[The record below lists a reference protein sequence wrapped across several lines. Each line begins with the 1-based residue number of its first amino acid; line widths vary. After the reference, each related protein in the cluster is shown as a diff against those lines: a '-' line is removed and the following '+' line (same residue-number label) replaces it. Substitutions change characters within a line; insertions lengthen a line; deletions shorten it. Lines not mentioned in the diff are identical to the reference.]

1 MSEVKKFRL
10 TCIICPLGCTIEV
23 TMEGDRITGITGCTC
38 PRGEEYA
45 VQEVTEPKRVVM
57 SVVKVK
63 GGMFPTVS
71 VKSDRPVPK
80 ELIPK
85 IMRELAGVEVEAPVR
100 VGQVI
105 VENILGTGAN
115 IVATREA

>member
-1 MSEVKKFRL
+1 MSEVRKFRL

-23 TMEGDRITGITGCTC
+23 TMEGDKITGVTGCTC

-63 GGMFPTVS
+63 GGTFPTVS
-71 VKSDRPVPK
+71 VKSDRPIPK
-80 ELIPK
+80 ELIPMVMK
-85 IMRELAGVEVEAPVR
+85 ELAKVEVEAPVH

-105 VENILGTGAN
+105 VENVLGTGAN

>member
-1 MSEVKKFRL
+1 MSKVRKFRL
-10 TCIICPLGCTIEV
+10 TCIVCPLGCTVEV
-23 TMEGDRITGITGCTC
+23 TMEGDRITGVKGFTC

-45 VQEVTEPKRVVM
+45 IQEIREPKRVVM

-63 GGMFPTVS
+63 GGTFPTVT

-85 IMRELAGVEVEAPVR
+85 IMRELAKVEVEAPVH

-105 VENILGTGAN
+105 VENVLGTGAN
-115 IVATREA
+115 IVATRAA